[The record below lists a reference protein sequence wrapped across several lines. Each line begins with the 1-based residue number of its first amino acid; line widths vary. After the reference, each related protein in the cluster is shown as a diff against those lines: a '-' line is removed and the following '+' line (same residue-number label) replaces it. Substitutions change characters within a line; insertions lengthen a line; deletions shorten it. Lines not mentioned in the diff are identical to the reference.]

1 VKLVFLVHLTSSLK
15 SNGLIINFLSADV
28 LILINCVKHIESAH
42 SGFIFQTVHILYLF
56 SSLVNETDLF
66 MTKYVKL
73 SNQAR
78 TQSFLWRR
86 GLPCWLC

>member
-1 VKLVFLVHLTSSLK
+1 MKLVFLVRLTSSLK
-15 SNGLIINFLSADV
+15 SNWLIINFLSADI

-42 SGFIFQTVHILYLF
+42 SGLIFQTVHILYLF

-78 TQSFLWRR
+78 TQSFLWTR